1 MQGWRPYGDA
11 TGRYPARRPSAVTQ
25 RWTSPLAQPND
36 LRQHLVRPQSRRM
49 IVNRRGDD
57 QLVGAGL
64 RDETLQPL
72 RHRRGRADERTG
84 EHSRGLRLLR
94 GCPVDLD
101 VVDRRAELAA
111 GAA

>member
-11 TGRYPARRPSAVTQ
+11 TGRYHFWARFSRDKTVDVN
-25 RWTSPLAQPND
+25 RSPLAQPND
-36 LRQHLVRPQSRRM
+36 LRQHFVRPQSRRM

-64 RDETLQPL
+64 RNETLQPL
-72 RHRRGRADERTG
+72 RPRRGRADERTG

-94 GCPVDLD
+94 GSPVGLD
-101 VVDRRAELAA
+101 VVDRRAEL
-111 GAA
+111 